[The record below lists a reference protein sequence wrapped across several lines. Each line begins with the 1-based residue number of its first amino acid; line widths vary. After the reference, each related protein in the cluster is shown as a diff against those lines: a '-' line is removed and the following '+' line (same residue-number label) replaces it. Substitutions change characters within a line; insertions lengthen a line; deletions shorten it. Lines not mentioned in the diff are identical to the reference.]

1 MRNKIKIG
9 ILILLLV
16 LISYSIY
23 EIINVVNISVSYR
36 NSLLADDLGQGIL
49 RVGILLYP
57 LIVYPSLLILSSLL
71 NFVFKTKLMNKPI
84 IQICVIFNFWM
95 KIYRINIDFRHKIYF
110 LNEYYNRWDYHIS
123 VLLFMVLWVAYLY
136 LTNTDESSI
145 KEERKEILEK
155 AIFSTLVC
163 GIAIYFGYELLI
175 FNTWMFCVIA
185 SVLFIVSSLLVKRT
199 KIIKKKLADIQTII
213 EFGIF
218 LVSGGVG
225 MALIT
230 YL

>member
-1 MRNKIKIG
+1 MRNKIKSG

-23 EIINVVNISVSYR
+23 EIINIVNISISYK
-36 NSLLADDLGQGIL
+36 NSLLADDVGQGIL
-49 RVGILLYP
+49 RVGNLLYP
-57 LIVYPSLLILSSLL
+57 LIIYPSLLILSLLL
-71 NFVFKTKLMNKPI
+71 NLVFKIKFVNNTI

-123 VLLFMVLWVAYLY
+123 VLLFMVLWCAYLY
-136 LTNTDESSI
+136 LTNIDESFI

-163 GIAIYFGYELLI
+163 GIVIYFGYELLI
-175 FNTWMFCVIA
+175 INTWMFCIVT
-185 SVLFIVSSLLVKRT
+185 SVLFIVSSVLVKST
-199 KIIKKKLADIQTII
+199 ETIKRKLIDIQTII

-218 LVSGGVG
+218 LAAGGAG
-225 MALIT
+225 MALVT